1 MAMEDALVLAE
12 EVTGGDLDEALG
24 CYASRRYPRCREI
37 WEISRQ
43 IGTWEIEHTPPPEAD
58 FVGLTMKSVHVTAA
72 PV

>member
-1 MAMEDALVLAE
+1 MAIEDALVLAE
-12 EVTGGDLDEALG
+12 EVTNGDVDAALDRYVE
-24 CYASRRYPRCREI
+24 RRYPRCREI

-43 IGTWEIEHTPPPEAD
+43 IGTWEIEHASPPEAD